1 MSPGVVVGAAGIG
14 VVDVEIVVGVGADE
28 GIDSTTPS
36 SWTVGHGGDVALGR
50 LSLMDPPCEAKK
62 SASGR
67 LDWSSFSYKQAP
79 HQNRCP
85 QKTPQAPSCLCR
97 EGLWRVH

>member
-1 MSPGVVVGAAGIG
+1 MSPGVVVGAAGVG
-14 VVDVEIVVGVGADE
+14 VVDVGIVAGVGVDE

-36 SWTVGHGGDVALGR
+36 SWTVGHGGDVALGG
-50 LSLMDPPCEAKK
+50 LSLMHPPCGGE
-62 SASGR
+62 GEREWTTR
-67 LDWSSFSYKQAP
+67 LVLLLLYAGP
-79 HQNRCP
+79 NQNRRP